1 MKQILAIAS
10 THKKTLSVM
19 LLLADGFFFAL
30 SDPQHMAIPAM
41 VLGWLLIAASTYLLF
56 SVGSKLL
63 KLAGLLKQEKR
74 ISVISLSG
82 FVYLLVLLQAV
93 GQLSLRD
100 IAALVP
106 LAIIGYL
113 YFRRVKVQSLPY
125 NT

>member
-1 MKQILAIAS
+1 
-10 THKKTLSVM
+10 M

-30 SDPQHMAIPAM
+30 SDPHHMPIPAM

>member
-1 MKQILAIAS
+1 
-10 THKKTLSVM
+10 M

>member
-56 SVGSKLL
+56 SFGSKLL

-100 IAALVP
+100 VAALVP